1 MSVKRVLIVDD
12 AYELGRMLRAA
23 VETLGAGL
31 DVKLVPS
38 AEEALLEHARQPLD
52 LLVVDIRLPGMSGL
66 DLTKRLR
73 ERGSAMKILLITGL
87 PDKDIP
93 ARATAAGADR
103 FLPKPFLMSEF
114 LAVTGELLGLQPPAS
129 EPTQPGTAA
138 ESQPPLPDLPGVLQ
152 GLRKGLGAVL
162 VLLADDRGKV
172 VAQTGARADLEFDK
186 QWSTTILAALSA
198 LQKASRL
205 VNSGIPQG
213 AMVLRGPEQQ
223 LIAAPVGNYAL
234 VIGLGADKSGLRS
247 ALALEETLTAQAQLV
262 RILDQTGADF
272 RTVTAVSTPPS
283 EPIAAPEKKA
293 SPPRHSVIDTVTK
306 TPSKPATKPPVEEKP
321 PVHVKAEGKSEVVE
335 KPAVVKDTPAGKSQ
349 AIKPADKPEKKAE
362 KLPVVPAFESTENLV
377 GPFTDYSEET
387 LQALVE
393 QSEKNIDHKKADE
406 FWEGA
411 LTDTPAV
418 VESPDVLSYDEA
430 HQLGLTPESG

>member
-66 DLTKRLR
+66 DLTRRLR
-73 ERGSAMKILLITGL
+73 ERGSTMKILLITGM

-93 ARATAAGADR
+93 ARATAVGADR
-103 FLPKPFLMSEF
+103 FMSKPFLMSEF
-114 LAVTGELLGLQPPAS
+114 LAVTGELLGLQPPALGQ
-129 EPTQPGTAA
+129 PQTQPAVDV
-138 ESQPPLPDLPGVLQ
+138 PPLTDLPGVLQ
-152 GLRKGLGAVL
+152 GLRKSLGAAL
-162 VLLADDRGKV
+162 VLLADDRGKI
-172 VAQTGARADLEFDK
+172 VAQTGLRTEMEFDQ
-186 QWSTTILAALSA
+186 QWATTILASLSA

-205 VNSGIPQG
+205 VNSGMPQG

-223 LIAAPVGNYAL
+223 LIAAPVGDYAL

-247 ALALEETLTAQAQLV
+247 ALALEEALNAQVQLV
-262 RILDQTGADF
+262 RILDQTGVDF
-272 RTVTAVSTPPS
+272 RAVPAVSTPPS
-283 EPIAAPEKKA
+283 APAAVSEKK
-293 SPPRHSVIDTVTK
+293 STSSPRHSVIDTVTK
-306 TPSKPATKPPVEEKP
+306 AHVKSTTKPPAEETLPPLKTEVKP
-321 PVHVKAEGKSEVVE
+321 LPAEKKTPVKE
-335 KPAVVKDTPAGKSQ
+335 PA
-349 AIKPADKPEKKAE
+349 AIKAQPIKPVEKPEKKAE

-393 QSEKNIDHKKADE
+393 QSEKTLGTQKADE
-406 FWEGA
+406 YWDQA
-411 LTDTPAV
+411 ITDTPAM
-418 VESPDVLSYDEA
+418 VESPDVLTFEEA
-430 HQLGLTPESG
+430 QQLGLTPETE

>member
-12 AYELGRMLRAA
+12 AFELGRMLRAA

-66 DLTKRLR
+66 DLTRRLR
-73 ERGSAMKILLITGL
+73 ERGSTMKILLITGM

-93 ARATAAGADR
+93 ARATAVGADR
-103 FLPKPFLMSEF
+103 FMPKPFLMSEF
-114 LAVTGELLGLQPPAS
+114 LAVTGELLGLQPPVLEQPQTSKGVEAP
-129 EPTQPGTAA
+129 PTT
-138 ESQPPLPDLPGVLQ
+138 DLPGVLQ
-152 GLRKGLGAVL
+152 GLRKALGAAL

-172 VAQTGARADLEFDK
+172 VAQTGARTDFEFDK
-186 QWSTTILAALSA
+186 QWAATILAALGA

-213 AMVLRGPEQQ
+213 AIVLRGPEQQ
-223 LIAAPVGNYAL
+223 LIAAPVGDYAL

-247 ALALEETLTAQAQLV
+247 ALALEEALNAQAQLV
-262 RILDQTGADF
+262 RILDQTGIDF
-272 RTVTAVSTPPS
+272 RAVPAISTPPP
-283 EPIAAPEKKA
+283 EPAGSPGKHAAAK
-293 SPPRHSVIDTVTK
+293 HSIIDTVAK
-306 TPSKPATKPPVEEKP
+306 AAAKPAARQPAEEKSAVP
-321 PVHVKAEGKSEVVE
+321 FATEAKPEPADKRAPVKEPSV
-335 KPAVVKDTPAGKSQ
+335 GKSQ
-349 AIKPADKPEKKAE
+349 AAKSVEKPVKKTE
-362 KLPVVPAFESTENLV
+362 KLPVVPAFETTENLV

-393 QSEKNIDHKKADE
+393 KSEKSMDTQKTDE
-406 FWEGA
+406 YWETA

>member
-12 AYELGRMLRAA
+12 AFELGRMLRAA

-66 DLTKRLR
+66 DLTRRLR
-73 ERGSAMKILLITGL
+73 ERGSTMKILLITGM

-93 ARATAAGADR
+93 ARATAVGADR
-103 FLPKPFLMSEF
+103 FMPKPFLMSEF
-114 LAVTGELLGLQPPAS
+114 LAVTGELLGLQPPVLEQPQTSKGVEAP
-129 EPTQPGTAA
+129 PTT
-138 ESQPPLPDLPGVLQ
+138 DLPGVLQ
-152 GLRKGLGAVL
+152 GLRKALGAAL

-172 VAQTGARADLEFDK
+172 VAQTGARTDFEFDK
-186 QWSTTILAALSA
+186 QWAATILAALGA

-213 AMVLRGPEQQ
+213 AIVLRGPEQQ
-223 LIAAPVGNYAL
+223 LIAAPVGDYAL

-247 ALALEETLTAQAQLV
+247 ALALEEALNAQAQLV
-262 RILDQTGADF
+262 RILDQTGIDF
-272 RTVTAVSTPPS
+272 RAVPAISTPPP
-283 EPIAAPEKKA
+283 EPPAAPGKHAAPK
-293 SPPRHSVIDTVTK
+293 HSIIDTVAK
-306 TPSKPATKPPVEEKP
+306 TAAKPAARQPAEEKSAVP
-321 PVHVKAEGKSEVVE
+321 FATEAKPEPADKRAPVKEPSVGKSQTAKSVE
-335 KPAVVKDTPAGKSQ
+335 KPVKKT
-349 AIKPADKPEKKAE
+349 E
-362 KLPVVPAFESTENLV
+362 KLPVVPAFETTENLV

-393 QSEKNIDHKKADE
+393 KSEKSMDTQKTDE
-406 FWEGA
+406 YWETA

>member
-31 DVKLVPS
+31 DVNLVPS

-66 DLTKRLR
+66 DLTRRLR
-73 ERGSAMKILLITGL
+73 ERGSTMKILLITGM

-93 ARATAAGADR
+93 AKATAVGADR
-103 FLPKPFLMSEF
+103 FMPKPFLMSEF
-114 LAVTGELLGLQPPAS
+114 LAVTGELLGLQPPAL
-129 EPTQPGTAA
+129 EQPHTQPAVDV
-138 ESQPPLPDLPGVLQ
+138 PPVTDLPGVLQ
-152 GLRKGLGAVL
+152 GLRKSLGAAL

-172 VAQTGARADLEFDK
+172 VAQTGLHTELEFDQ
-186 QWSTTILAALSA
+186 QWATTILASLSA

-205 VNSGIPQG
+205 VNSGMPQG

-223 LIAAPVGNYAL
+223 LIAAPVGDYAL

-247 ALALEETLTAQAQLV
+247 ALALEEALTAQAQLV
-262 RILDQTGADF
+262 RILDQTGVDF
-272 RTVTAVSTPPS
+272 RAVPAVSTSPS
-283 EPIAAPEKKA
+283 ASTAALNKKSAA
-293 SPPRHSVIDTVTK
+293 SPRHSVIDTVTK
-306 TPSKPATKPPVEEKP
+306 AHVKSTSKPPVEETPPPLKTEDKP
-321 PVHVKAEGKSEVVE
+321 LPSEKKPAVKEPTVTRAQSVKPVE
-335 KPAVVKDTPAGKSQ
+335 KP
-349 AIKPADKPEKKAE
+349 EKRAE

-393 QSEKNIDHKKADE
+393 QSEKTLGTKKADE
-406 FWEGA
+406 YWDQA
-411 LTDTPAV
+411 VTDTPAM
-418 VESPDVLSYDEA
+418 VESPDVLTFEEA
-430 HQLGLTPESG
+430 QQLGLTPETE

>member
-12 AYELGRMLRAA
+12 AFELGRMLRAA

-66 DLTKRLR
+66 DLTRRLR
-73 ERGSAMKILLITGL
+73 ERGSTMKILLITGM

-93 ARATAAGADR
+93 ARATAVGADR
-103 FLPKPFLMSEF
+103 FMPKPFLMSEF
-114 LAVTGELLGLQPPAS
+114 LAVTGELLGLQPPVLEQPQTSKGVEAP
-129 EPTQPGTAA
+129 PTT
-138 ESQPPLPDLPGVLQ
+138 DLPGVLQ
-152 GLRKGLGAVL
+152 GLRKALGAAL

-172 VAQTGARADLEFDK
+172 VAQTGARTDFEFDK
-186 QWSTTILAALSA
+186 QWAATILAALGA

-213 AMVLRGPEQQ
+213 AIVLRGPEQQ
-223 LIAAPVGNYAL
+223 LIAAPVGDYAL

-247 ALALEETLTAQAQLV
+247 ALALEEALNAQAQLV
-262 RILDQTGADF
+262 RILDQTGIDF
-272 RTVTAVSTPPS
+272 RAVPAISTPPP
-283 EPIAAPEKKA
+283 EPPAAPGKHAAPK
-293 SPPRHSVIDTVTK
+293 HSIIDTVAK
-306 TPSKPATKPPVEEKP
+306 TAAKPAARQPAEEKSAVP
-321 PVHVKAEGKSEVVE
+321 FATEAKPEPADKRAPVKEPSV
-335 KPAVVKDTPAGKSQ
+335 GKSQ
-349 AIKPADKPEKKAE
+349 AAKSVEKPVKKTE
-362 KLPVVPAFESTENLV
+362 KLPVVPAFETTENLV

-393 QSEKNIDHKKADE
+393 KSEKSMDTQKTDE
-406 FWEGA
+406 YWETA

>member
-12 AYELGRMLRAA
+12 AFELGRMLRAA

-66 DLTKRLR
+66 DLTRRLR
-73 ERGSAMKILLITGL
+73 ERGSTMKILLITGM

-93 ARATAAGADR
+93 ARATAVGADR
-103 FLPKPFLMSEF
+103 FMPKPFLMSEF
-114 LAVTGELLGLQPPAS
+114 LAVTGELLGLQPPVL
-129 EPTQPGTAA
+129 EQPQTSKGVEA
-138 ESQPPLPDLPGVLQ
+138 PLTTDLPGVLQ
-152 GLRKGLGAVL
+152 GLRKALGAAL

-172 VAQTGARADLEFDK
+172 VAQTGARTDFEFDK
-186 QWSTTILAALSA
+186 QWAATILAALGA

-213 AMVLRGPEQQ
+213 AIVLRGPEQQ
-223 LIAAPVGNYAL
+223 LIAAPVGDYAL

-247 ALALEETLTAQAQLV
+247 ALALEEALNAQAQLV
-262 RILDQTGADF
+262 RILDQTGIDF
-272 RTVTAVSTPPS
+272 RAVPAISTPPP
-283 EPIAAPEKKA
+283 EPPAAPGKHAAPK
-293 SPPRHSVIDTVTK
+293 HSIIDTVAK
-306 TPSKPATKPPVEEKP
+306 TAAKPAARQPAEEKSAVP
-321 PVHVKAEGKSEVVE
+321 FATEAKPEPADKRAPVKEPSVGKSQTAKSVE
-335 KPAVVKDTPAGKSQ
+335 KPVKKT
-349 AIKPADKPEKKAE
+349 E
-362 KLPVVPAFESTENLV
+362 KLPVVPAFETTENLV

-393 QSEKNIDHKKADE
+393 KSEKSMDTQKTDE
-406 FWEGA
+406 YWETA